1 MTTSTLLDE
10 RLAWPRDQW
19 QRGAPWRLGHGLTV
33 VGPGW
38 HRLVRAAFA
47 AVAEV
52 PDGEVRDVRQKCA
65 VLEIHVH
72 HPDAAQCAALR
83 ARIAESTAA
92 SRSLCEGCGAA
103 VPTLERGEARWRLH
117 CAECAAMIEADDG
130 HSERRLWE
138 RRAGRPWPPFAMW

>member
-1 MTTSTLLDE
+1 MATSILLDE

-19 QRGAPWRLGHGLTV
+19 ARGEPWRLGHGLTV

-52 PDGEVRDVRQKCA
+52 PGATVGDVRQKCA
-65 VLEIHVH
+65 VLEIHVR
-72 HPDAAQCAALR
+72 HPDAVQCAALR
-83 ARIAESTAA
+83 ARVAESTDA
-92 SRSLCEGCGAA
+92 SRSLCEGCGVP
-103 VPTLERGEARWRLH
+103 VPTLVRGEARWRQH
-117 CAECAAMIEADDG
+117 CAACAALIDASDV

-138 RRAGRPWPPFAMW
+138 QRAGRPWPPSATW